1 MKLSQDVE
9 HINYFIMTED
19 QKLHLQFIQ
28 GVITRMNSNS
38 TNMKGWMVA
47 IVSAML
53 ALYAN
58 SSNVLYIWI
67 AIFPTLLFWFFD
79 TYYLR
84 LERQYRKLYNKV
96 ISNDSSLAP
105 FDMNASKEEV
115 CFFATLFRP
124 VEWGIYL
131 PVIALLIIG
140 GILG

>member
-1 MKLSQDVE
+1 
-9 HINYFIMTED
+9 MTED
-19 QKLHLQFIQ
+19 QRLHLQFIQ

-67 AIFPTLLFWFFD
+67 AIFPTLLFWLFD

-96 ISNDSSLAP
+96 ISNDSTLVP
-105 FDMNASKEEV
+105 FEMNASKEKV

-131 PVIALLIIG
+131 PVVALLIIG

>member
-1 MKLSQDVE
+1 M
-9 HINYFIMTED
+9 NED
-19 QKLHLQFIQ
+19 QRLHLQFIQ

-38 TNMKGWMVA
+38 ANMKGWMVA

-58 SSNVLYIWI
+58 SSNVLYIWV
-67 AIFPTLLFWFFD
+67 AIVPTILFWIFD

-84 LERQYRKLYNKV
+84 LEKQYRKLYNKV
-96 ISNDSSLAP
+96 ISKNSTVAT
-105 FDMNASKEEV
+105 FDMNASEEIV
-115 CFFATLFRP
+115 CFFKTLFSL

-131 PVIALLIIG
+131 PIVALLILS

>member
-1 MKLSQDVE
+1 
-9 HINYFIMTED
+9 MTDD
-19 QKLHLQFIQ
+19 QRLHLQFIQ

-38 TNMKGWMVA
+38 SNMKAWMIA

-67 AIFPTLLFWFFD
+67 AIFPTLLFWIFD

-84 LERQYRKLYNKV
+84 LESQYRKLYNKV
-96 ISNDSSLAP
+96 ISNDNTLIP
-105 FDMNASKEEV
+105 FEMNASKEKV

-124 VEWGIYL
+124 VECGIYV
-131 PVIALLIIG
+131 PVVALLIMG

>member
-1 MKLSQDVE
+1 
-9 HINYFIMTED
+9 MTDD

-67 AIFPTLLFWFFD
+67 AIFPTLLFWSFD

-84 LERQYRKLYNKV
+84 LEKQYRELYNKV
-96 ISNDSSLAP
+96 ISNDSTIVP
-105 FDMNASKEEV
+105 FDMNASKEKV

-131 PVIALLIIG
+131 PVVALLIIG
-140 GILG
+140 GIFG